1 MSKIDTTQAFD
12 TPPEQKAAGA
22 MKLYYRHRKNGAVV
36 FRLEVANRQ
45 RRIELNQIASIS
57 KTGKIIPHKRR
68 PPTEAEVEEMTRWW
82 ADWHARADTE
92 QLTESEKFLV
102 ELNEFTDW
110 FQRRA
115 EHAAV
120 DAASDPL
127 LMALLD
133 LRQVVVRRLS
143 DIPDEDAAPDEPE
156 APGTN
161 PQT

>member
-1 MSKIDTTQAFD
+1 MSKIDTSEAFEAP
-12 TPPEQKAAGA
+12 TEQKAARA

-57 KTGKIIPHKRR
+57 KTGEVIPHKRR
-68 PPTEAEVEEMTRWW
+68 QPTDAEMEEIAAWW
-82 ADWHARADTE
+82 ADWNARKDTE
-92 QLTESEKFLV
+92 QLSDSELFLA
-102 ELNEFTDW
+102 ELNQFTDW

-115 EHAAV
+115 EPEEV
-120 DAASDPL
+120 DVASDPL

-143 DIPDEDAAPDEPE
+143 DMPSDDAASDDPIEPDTDPE
-156 APGTN
+156 S
-161 PQT
+161 

>member
-1 MSKIDTTQAFD
+1 MSKIDTTEAFD
-12 TPPEQKAAGA
+12 APPEQKAAGS

-45 RRIELNQIASIS
+45 RRIELNQIASIA
-57 KTGKIIPHKRR
+57 KTGEVIPHKRR
-68 PPTEAEVEEMTRWW
+68 PATEAEIKEIQRWW

-92 QLTESEKFLV
+92 QLSDTDKFLV
-102 ELNEFTDW
+102 ELNQFTDW

-115 EHAAV
+115 ENEEV

-143 DIPDEDAAPDEPE
+143 DIPGDDRYANDDA
-156 APGTN
+156 G
-161 PQT
+161 